1 MFMLACSW
9 GVHLRATPSWA
20 LLRADR
26 TTSSRGSGH
35 APARCRRLHRLESA
49 TPGLEPDAARPVRCI
64 PLGDGYV
71 LHAPG
76 GSPDDQLGSP
86 RGRPGR
92 QPGESAATPVLEIGT
107 RYMSGWALPRNQRSS
122 LLALDRLLCQ
132 RRGTRTGGLPCRTRR
147 WRSYR
152 PCGCRLTGSH
162 ATVGTDV
169 DPPPG

>member
-1 MFMLACSW
+1 MLACSW

-26 TTSSRGSGH
+26 TSSSRGSGH
-35 APARCRRLHRLESA
+35 APARCRSRHRLGSA
-49 TPGLEPDAARPVRCI
+49 TPGAEPDAARPARCI

-76 GSPDDQLGSP
+76 GSPDHQPDSP

-107 RYMSGWALPRNQRSS
+107 RYMFGWVLPRNQRSS
-122 LLALDRLLCQ
+122 LLALNWQLC
-132 RRGTRTGGLPCRTRR
+132 RRRCTRIGGLSGRTPSRR
-147 WRSYR
+147 CDRPWWR
-152 PCGCRLTGSH
+152 RLTGSDP
-162 ATVGTDV
+162 TVRTDV